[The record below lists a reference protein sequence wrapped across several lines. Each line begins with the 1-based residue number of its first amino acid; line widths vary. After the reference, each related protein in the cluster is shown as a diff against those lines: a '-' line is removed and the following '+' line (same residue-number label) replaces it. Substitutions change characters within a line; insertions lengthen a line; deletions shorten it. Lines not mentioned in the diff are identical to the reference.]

1 MGHTKVVNT
10 LEEYEMFINVPEQN
24 IEACKDTLDNFVLE
38 YCSSDNLDELC
49 ALAETLI
56 RSFCVLGGLFEN
68 SDREIKKGITIDTVI
83 ETVKEHYVNFR
94 KMHGENASIPN
105 EDARHFDKQ
114 MVELFLE

>member
-1 MGHTKVVNT
+1 MGHTKVVNA
-10 LEEYEMFINVPEQN
+10 LEEHEIFENVPEQN

-38 YCSSDNLDELC
+38 YCSSDNLDKFF
-49 ALAETLI
+49 ALPETLI

-68 SDREIKKGITIDTVI
+68 SDREIKKSITIDTVV
-83 ETVKEHYVNFR
+83 ETVKEHYANFR
-94 KMHGENASIPN
+94 KIHGENVAISN